1 MSSSR
6 SSRFHSV
13 LVKSAPSSSCL
24 NSQTIAWVPSSMNT
38 CRSDLRI
45 VQQPLAQQPELLL
58 EDLERLAVL
67 QLLDLALRGL
77 ERAGSTWR

>member
-13 LVKSAPSSSCL
+13 LVKPAPSSSCL

-38 CRSDLRI
+38 CRSDCGLFSSRLRKSPSCFWKTSNASLCSSSSI
-45 VQQPLAQQPELLL
+45 SLCVASS
-58 EDLERLAVL
+58 AV
-67 QLLDLALRGL
+67 A
-77 ERAGSTWR
+77 AWR